1 MAPPLRSLPK
11 FPSVNQEGN
20 AHQAVQWNKTLP
32 SPPSTGAQI
41 ATQDVADIIFLTT
54 AKVAKIQQ
62 SKTKSEGLA
71 EQQKAVYCTTKGTHV
86 HGEPP
91 E

>member
-32 SPPSTGAQI
+32 NPPSTGAQI
-41 ATQDVADIIFLTT
+41 ATQDVADTSFLAT

-71 EQQKAVYCTTKGTHV
+71 EQQKAVYCTTKGTHG